1 MDELQ
6 IISGMLTVVADGKG
20 RLYSSVKGSRAAVLI
35 VWEILTDAI
44 LGDDQSQCGADML
57 KSFIE
62 SCSSSEE
69 RKHMITSLYAVLW
82 QARGGIASSLTC
94 WRKPLE
100 VCADGLEW

>member
-1 MDELQ
+1 MKELQ
-6 IISGMLTVVADGKG
+6 IISDMLTVVEDGKG

-44 LGDDQSQCGADML
+44 LEHDPNQCGADML

-69 RKHMITSLYAVLW
+69 RQHMITSLYAVYRASKGRDSVVADMLMKVI
-82 QARGGIASSLTC
+82 GGV
-94 WRKPLE
+94 R
-100 VCADGLEW
+100 

>member
-6 IISGMLTVVADGKG
+6 IISDMLVVAGDGKG
-20 RLYSSVKGSRAAVLI
+20 HLYASVKGSRTAVLI

-44 LGDDQSQCGADML
+44 LDDDKNQCGADML

-69 RKHMITSLYAVLW
+69 RKHMITSLYAVYVASKGRDSVVADML
-82 QARGGIASSLTC
+82 AKAIGGV
-94 WRKPLE
+94 R
-100 VCADGLEW
+100 